1 MQRKVTAV
9 LGFGFLLGMGLA
21 SCASQQNSRAVSSDS
36 SPHYVAEKDEKEKK
50 ASQCLTGEEKNDLGE
65 CVRLHTFDRPF
76 RRGGR

>member
-9 LGFGFLLGMGLA
+9 LAFGFILGMGLV
-21 SCASQQNSRAVSSDS
+21 SCASQQNSRTVSSDS
-36 SPHYVAEKDEKEKK
+36 APHFVSSSEGKEKK
-50 ASQCLTGEEKNDLGE
+50 ATQCLTGEEKNDSGE